1 MPPKQSGPPAKQT
14 SEEAAKKRILDPI
27 TDRPSDKVTTSTAV
41 KRGQTEP
48 VENITN
54 VKVAEK
60 PKPSATTNNAITST
74 AEETG
79 KTAAKAKDSV
89 ATKADVG
96 KNAAAPAVA
105 KPVTDEKKAAA
116 PLPETQS
123 QVIKRPRSL

>member
-14 SEEAAKKRILDPI
+14 SEEAKKRILDPI
-27 TDRPSDKVTTSTAV
+27 TDRQSDKVTASAAV
-41 KRGQTEP
+41 KREQREP
-48 VENITN
+48 AENIKN
-54 VKVAEK
+54 DKVAEK
-60 PKPSATTNNAITST
+60 PKPSATTSNAIAST
-74 AEETG
+74 AEETS

-105 KPVTDEKKAAA
+105 KPVTDEKKAA
-116 PLPETQS
+116 PLPESQS